1 MEKSLSNN
9 FGPVSLSLLWIGMH
23 LVFGL
28 FISALSISSSF
39 SSEVPFVLRI
49 SIIIGLICGT
59 FLISLSNMFFFK
71 KGVKKF
77 WYINGFIALITG
89 GIIAY
94 NVRKIVVV

>member
-1 MEKSLSNN
+1 MEQSLNN
-9 FGPVSLSLLWIGMH
+9 KFRPVSLFLLWIGLC

-28 FISALSISSSF
+28 FIPALSAGSSS

-49 SIIIGLICGT
+49 YTIIGLVFGT

-71 KGVKKF
+71 KWVKKF
-77 WYINGFIALITG
+77 WYINGFITLVTG

-94 NVRKIVVV
+94 YVVEIITL